1 MIHHKFQPKEQNGKR
16 VRPAVTIPDQSLTI
30 PEILQR
36 FTRNL
41 PVNLKQSQP
50 VWSTQTEFDLEALGR
65 MDFHE
70 KAEFA
75 AQMAE
80 RAKEIKAAL
89 DEQAAR
95 QRKAQEEKLAERL
108 EQRSQAVAAAK
119 AAAQAQK
126 PGTGE

>member
-1 MIHHKFQPKEQNGKR
+1 M
-16 VRPAVTIPDQSLTI
+16 
-30 PEILQR
+30 
-36 FTRNL
+36 
-41 PVNLKQSQP
+41 
-50 VWSTQTEFDLEALGR
+50 WSTQTEFDLEALGR

-75 AQMAE
+75 AQMEA

-108 EQRSQAVAAAK
+108 EQRSQLVAAAK
-119 AAAQAQK
+119 AVAQAQK
-126 PGTGE
+126 PDTGA